1 MNRFAAS
8 RASYG
13 ILLLVIP
20 DELIKLTTGLHADRT
35 TRNMARLLGVRHVAQ
50 ALATLDAPSPMV
62 LALGAEADLAHSLSM
77 LGVAVVDP
85 SRRRTALTDAAIA
98 ASFALTST
106 ILTWQTMCRRP
117 LAAAADSRL
126 SARRDT
132 AAATVAR
139 WTLPTALRQHLTPG
153 GP

>member
-1 MNRFAAS
+1 MNRFAII

-20 DELIKLTTGLHADRT
+20 DQLVKLTTGLRADRT
-35 TRNMARLLGVRHVAQ
+35 TRNIERLLGVRHLAQ
-50 ALATLDAPSPMV
+50 GLATLDTPSPMV

-77 LGVAVVDP
+77 LGLVGADP
-85 SRRRTALTDAAIA
+85 SRRRTALADAAIA

-106 ILTWQTMCRRP
+106 ILTWRATRRRP
-117 LAAAADSRL
+117 LVAGAGSRL

-132 AAATVAR
+132 AAAMVAR
-139 WTLPTALRQHLTPG
+139 WTLPAGLRQHLTPG
-153 GP
+153 RP